1 MLSGDV
7 RFGSKA
13 GILFSQQNV
22 RYVTEADVGES
33 EDRSAGAKRGT
44 QQAGHADGKD
54 RPTMT
59 SNTRAM
65 KIEPLSS
72 GKGESPEE
80 SHEANRIGC
89 HAAEGRVP
97 RAGWRSVLHGGRGR

>member
-1 MLSGDV
+1 MSAKGQKLAKGMLSGDV

-54 RPTMT
+54 RPHHDV
-59 SNTRAM
+59 
-65 KIEPLSS
+65 E
-72 GKGESPEE
+72 
-80 SHEANRIGC
+80 
-89 HAAEGRVP
+89 HAGNED
-97 RAGWRSVLHGGRGR
+97 